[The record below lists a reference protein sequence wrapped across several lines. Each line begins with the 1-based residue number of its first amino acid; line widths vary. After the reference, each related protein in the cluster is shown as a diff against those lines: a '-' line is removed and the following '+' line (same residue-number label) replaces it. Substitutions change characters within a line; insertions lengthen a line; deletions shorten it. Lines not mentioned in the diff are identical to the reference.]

1 MNQLRARTWFSF
13 LLIGLVGQLS
23 WTIENMYLN
32 VYLYNTITQDTSY
45 IASMVAWSAVTAT
58 VTTLV
63 MGVVSDKLRQRKPFI
78 VLGYFLWGISLA
90 AFGYISTQ
98 RLSAAVAATAVV
110 LLDCIMT
117 FFGSSANDA
126 AFNAYVTDVTDVTNR
141 GRVESV
147 LSTLPL
153 LSMLVI
159 FGLFDGMTQEGRWQ
173 EFFLIFGLL
182 VTGTGILSL
191 FLLKAETSPKR
202 SGAFFSSLV
211 YGFRPSVV
219 KKYPM
224 LYLSF
229 SALCLFSVAVQVFFP
244 YLMIYMQNYLRLGNY
259 AIVLG
264 VVLLLSSA
272 FSILGG
278 KFIDRIGKVR
288 FVLPAVGLMFLG
300 LAAMFF
306 ARGAIAVI
314 CAGVVM
320 MSGYML
326 LQSALSALVRDGT
339 PRDQAGQFQGIRMVF
354 AVLIPMCTGPYLGS
368 CVIACT
374 GSGAT
379 YEELGTVKELPTP
392 WIFLAAAAILPLI
405 LIPVYAMKRR
415 ERHAAN

>member
-1 MNQLRARTWFSF
+1 M
-13 LLIGLVGQLS
+13 
-23 WTIENMYLN
+23 
-32 VYLYNTITQDTSY
+32 D
-45 IASMVAWSAVTAT
+45 
-58 VTTLV
+58 
-63 MGVVSDKLRQRKPFI
+63 
-78 VLGYFLWGISLA
+78 
-90 AFGYISTQ
+90 
-98 RLSAAVAATAVV
+98 
-110 LLDCIMT
+110 
-117 FFGSSANDA
+117 
-126 AFNAYVTDVTDVTNR
+126 
-141 GRVESV
+141 
-147 LSTLPL
+147 
-153 LSMLVI
+153 
-159 FGLFDGMTQEGRWQ
+159 
-173 EFFLIFGLL
+173 
-182 VTGTGILSL
+182 
-191 FLLKAETSPKR
+191 
-202 SGAFFSSLV
+202 
-211 YGFRPSVV
+211 FRPSVV

-354 AVLIPMCTGPYLGS
+354 AVLIPMCTGRILAPVSLPVPAPARPMRNWAPSRSSPHHGSSWQLPPY
-368 CVIACT
+368 
-374 GSGAT
+374 
-379 YEELGTVKELPTP
+379 Y
-392 WIFLAAAAILPLI
+392 
-405 LIPVYAMKRR
+405 R
-415 ERHAAN
+415 